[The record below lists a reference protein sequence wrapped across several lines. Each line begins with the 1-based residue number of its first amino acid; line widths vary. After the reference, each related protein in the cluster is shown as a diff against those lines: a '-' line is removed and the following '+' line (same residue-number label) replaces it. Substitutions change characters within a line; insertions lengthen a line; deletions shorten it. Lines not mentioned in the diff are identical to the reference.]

1 MEDNKNTD
9 INRNDNVGFPLFSG
23 EHKYSSENKMNL
35 SDHLYVDK
43 KLFSGTNMKENTYI
57 KVDNNKIINE
67 SCIRWIKKMDE
78 CLEICIKVHGCHGNL
93 IDTHKICKINNYD
106 SYTKLNKSFE

>member
-9 INRNDNVGFPLFSG
+9 INRNDNVGFSLFSG
-23 EHKYSSENKMNL
+23 EHKYSSENK
-35 SDHLYVDK
+35 
-43 KLFSGTNMKENTYI
+43 YI

-78 CLEICIKVHGCHGNL
+78 CLEICIKVNGCHGNL